1 MEREPNASSS
11 TVAHYF
17 YTFRGTVLESTHE
30 NMLRSILYSIL
41 DQDESAFFHFQH
53 EFRDFQ
59 RRKHSGWP
67 YQSLKI
73 VLSSL
78 SNHPS
83 TKPLCLILDAM
94 DESNEDDRR
103 SVMELICKLCS
114 EKNPCSIK
122 VFLASRP
129 VAEVK
134 HRIQKH
140 HLVITLQEENK
151 HDISRF
157 ADHFLK
163 NQLNLS
169 GKILGEAADY
179 ITGNAQGVFVWVSLV
194 KTELVALVETGCTNA
209 EILACLKRL
218 PTELEDFYAF
228 MFKRLERGKVRDIQ
242 DGIRLFRF
250 VLFARRPLTVVEL
263 RHAVA
268 ILDDRNTSYEEFQHN
283 IISALARRI
292 EHCGGNFLEIKGK
305 FP

>member
-1 MEREPNASSS
+1 MSNTCSS
-11 TVAHYF
+11 TVVYYF
-17 YTFRGTVLESTHE
+17 YTHRGTVLESTHE

-41 DQDESAFFHFQH
+41 EQDESAFFHFQY

-59 RRKHSGWP
+59 RHNHSGWP
-67 YQSLKI
+67 YKSLKN

-83 TKPLCLILDAM
+83 TKPLYLILDAM

-103 SVMELICKLCS
+103 SIIELICKLCS
-114 EKNPCSIK
+114 EKNPYSIK

-129 VAEVK
+129 VAELK
-134 HRIQKH
+134 HRLQNH
-140 HLVITLQEENK
+140 HLVITLQDENK

-157 ADHFLK
+157 TDNFLK

-179 ITGNAQGVFVWVSLV
+179 ITVNAQGVFVWVSLV

-228 MFKRLERGKVRDIQ
+228 MFERLERGKVRDIQ
-242 DGIRLFRF
+242 DGIKLFRF
-250 VLFARRPLTVVEL
+250 VLFARRPLIVMEL
-263 RHAVA
+263 RHALA
-268 ILDDRNTSYEEFQHN
+268 MLDDRNTSYEEFQNN

-305 FP
+305 FPG